1 MGPLNI
7 RNTLYTIFLVTA
19 LFSKTRKEK
28 AILEFID
35 ARYSANI
42 DSVRSFL
49 DEDFIYYHIPY
60 IGLGINTE
68 KIGSGIVVTA
78 ISPFSDTKS
87 ELKVGENIIEI
98 NGSKLNNIS
107 KYDIEGIIKGS
118 ANDSVKVTYR
128 RGNNTLSSVVR
139 LAKQQYKQNSVSF
152 IEDIKQYGD
161 RWYEYDLKILDI
173 FSKKNK
179 FVVYYEWEGILFEK
193 GSTYSYRCM
202 EIIKTAMSNNKV
214 YSVDAVWTE
223 KQFKDQFK

>member
-60 IGLGINTE
+60 VGLGVNTE

-87 ELKVGENIIEI
+87 ELKVGDNIIEI

-107 KYDIEGIIKGS
+107 KYNIESIIYICWIMHRT
-118 ANDSVKVTYR
+118 V
-128 RGNNTLSSVVR
+128 L
-139 LAKQQYKQNSVSF
+139 
-152 IEDIKQYGD
+152 
-161 RWYEYDLKILDI
+161 RWQI
-173 FSKKNK
+173 
-179 FVVYYEWEGILFEK
+179 
-193 GSTYSYRCM
+193 
-202 EIIKTAMSNNKV
+202 
-214 YSVDAVWTE
+214 
-223 KQFKDQFK
+223 